1 MSTRAN
7 SLLLR
12 FLLLPVLALFLA
24 PGCTSLRESS
34 RPPLSAQVL
43 FDDLDTAEALL
54 RQADREH
61 FHKNRYMVL
70 NLRAAEIANGQLSS
84 KNTATTNRAEG
95 IYDRAVGNVAT
106 QIIGATTDSETFQEY
121 GLSYTVSQAYPRRHG
136 YWNPARL
143 TSARLASDVP
153 RRLLHQW
160 FERGGI
166 GAPLAISWRPDTN
179 SKLAAFTSESGGY
192 ITPATAL
199 VSFKPGKDAPT
210 SVSLTLV
217 DPGVVRTMKGRTV
230 AANFSAPIVDRTL
243 SIREFW
249 EALTA
254 ALRPEVLTPRLIML
268 EPYDPKKTPVI
279 LVHGL
284 FSHPR
289 MWRNVVNELQADPE
303 LQGKIQ
309 IWTYHYPTGWPIT
322 YSALNLRNTLAQ
334 LEKVIG
340 PQPDM
345 IFVGHSMG
353 GLLSRMQVSS
363 SNPEFLK
370 TLVPNGDIARFESL
384 PPDHLARQALEF
396 DYNPHIQRVIF
407 ISTPHR
413 GSRMADRSISRWFS
427 SLIQLPSTISS
438 AAIELGFSHI
448 GATREMSSIRRLS
461 PANPLYAGLEKT
473 PMKVPYHSIIGDR
486 GRGDTPNSTDGIVP
500 YWSSHLD
507 GAESELIVPAGHGAF
522 DDPAAIAEVRRII
535 RLSNL
540 R

>member
-1 MSTRAN
+1 MSSRAN

-12 FLLLPVLALFLA
+12 FLLFPALTLSLI

-34 RPPLSAQVL
+34 RQPITAQIHR
-43 FDDLDTAEALL
+43 DDLDTAEALL
-54 RQADREH
+54 NQAARERS
-61 FHKNRYMVL
+61 HKNRYMVL
-70 NLRAAEIANGQLSS
+70 SLRAAEIANGQLSS
-84 KNTATTNRAEG
+84 KSTTTNRAEN

-106 QIIGATTDSETFQEY
+106 EIIGDTADSETFEEY
-121 GLSYTVSQAYPRRHG
+121 GLSYTISQAYPRRHG

-143 TSARLASDVP
+143 KSAKLASEVP

-166 GAPLAISWRPDTN
+166 GAPLAISWRPDAH
-179 SKLAAFTSESGGY
+179 SQLAAFTSENGGY

-199 VSFKPGKDAPT
+199 LAFESSSKNAST
-210 SVSLTLV
+210 SVSLSVV
-217 DPGVVRTMKGRTV
+217 DPGVIQKLRGRTV

-243 SIREFW
+243 NIREMW
-249 EALTA
+249 LALGA
-254 ALRPEVLTPRLIML
+254 ALRSEVLTPRLIML
-268 EPYDPKKTPVI
+268 EPYDPGKTPVI

-289 MWRNVVNELQADPE
+289 MWRNVVNELQADPA

-309 IWTYHYPTGWPIT
+309 IWTYHYPTGWPVL
-322 YSALNLRNTLAQ
+322 YSALNLRHTLTQ

-353 GLLSRMQVSS
+353 GLLSRLQVSA
-363 SNPEFLK
+363 SNPEFIK
-370 TLVPNGDIARFESL
+370 TLVPNGDVARFKSL

-396 DYNPHIQRVIF
+396 DNNPHIQRVIF
-407 ISTPHR
+407 IATPHR
-413 GSRMADRSISRWFS
+413 GSRLADKSFSRWFS
-427 SLIQLPSTISS
+427 SLIRLPSTISS
-438 AAIELGFSHI
+438 AAVEIGFSQI
-448 GATREMSSIRRLS
+448 GATRELSSIRRLS
-461 PANPLYAGLEKT
+461 PSNPLYAALDKT
-473 PMKVPYHSIIGDR
+473 PMQVPYHSIIGDR
-486 GRGDTPNSTDGIVP
+486 GRGDTPNSSDGVVA
-500 YWSSHLD
+500 YWSSHLA

-522 DDPAAIAEVRRII
+522 DDPSAIAEVRRII